1 MKLREEFEAW
11 FKTVYKRDAG
21 KRNGPLYI
29 DHVASTSWTAWHGS
43 REALKNE

>member
-11 FKTVYKRDAG
+11 FKNVYKRDAG

-29 DHVASTSWTAWHGS
+29 DYVASTSWTAWHGS
-43 REALKNE
+43 REALKK